1 MSNVIIKVSESKMN
15 EMKAAYQANLLQK
28 KIPYTNFSAKKKW
41 DNNHCLYIWKSHV
54 SRCQC

>member
-28 KIPYTNFSAKKKW
+28 KNS
-41 DNNHCLYIWKSHV
+41 LYKFF
-54 SRCQC
+54 C